1 MVLLAVLAIAAAVV
15 LLIVQPWQGGT
26 QTPVTGPGA
35 TSAAPDATVTES
47 TSADPTGAAS
57 PTPSETPGIKKCTA
71 AELVV
76 TASTDQE
83 EYGAGENPLLTLTIK
98 NTSKASC
105 TIDVGTSQQ
114 VFTITSGA
122 DVWWRSTDCQQNPN
136 SHVATVTAGQEV
148 SSSTPVV
155 WDRTRSSVSTCADS
169 TRPQAPGGGASY
181 YLEVSIAGIVSEN
194 SVQFFL
200 S

>member
-1 MVLLAVLAIAAAVV
+1 MVLLAFLAIAATIV

-26 QTPVTGPGA
+26 QQPTPGESSGSSQPAGTGA
-35 TSAAPDATVTES
+35 TEADQPD
-47 TSADPTGAAS
+47 AAS
-57 PTPSETPGIKKCTA
+57 PTPTQTPGIKACTE

-76 TASTDQE
+76 RASTGQE
-83 EYGAGENPLLTLTIK
+83 EYGAGETPLLTLTIK
-98 NTSKASC
+98 NTSSVSC

-136 SHVATVTAGQEV
+136 SHVATITPGQEV
-148 SSSTPVV
+148 SSSAPVV

-181 YLEVSIAGIVSEN
+181 YLDVSLAGIASEN